1 MTRLAQPQTDT
12 GHSIIFWHEE
22 PGITVIYDNSSL
34 ERSEFERFLQIG
46 FFYTPVSVL
55 QACDHCGESWQWAIA
70 SDDNSLDIVWLVE
83 ALSRFEDGWEVT
95 PDNWVISK
103 PDSKIELVQ
112 MTSIVSEAKR
122 PPKQLE
128 PVTRQTMTIPL
139 IATAVLSFALGLLT
153 SIVL

>member
-1 MTRLAQPQTDT
+1 MT
-12 GHSIIFWHEE
+12 I
-22 PGITVIYDNSSL
+22 VCDNSSAQL
-34 ERSEFERFLQIG
+34 SEFKHLLEIG
-46 FFYTPVSVL
+46 FLYNSVSVL
-55 QACDHCGESWQWAIA
+55 QACDRFNESWQWAIA

-122 PPKQLE
+122 SPKQLE
-128 PVTRQTMTIPL
+128 PVTRQNMTIPL

-153 SIVL
+153 